1 MRDMENNQNEKV
13 SITFEVEKD
22 FIKAVM
28 LVSGISMKDAEEAM
42 NELDNVVINEETLQE
57 SETSDSDIQQIKT
70 GISVIAIGMAFKKIT
85 AKEKQSGLT
94 RLRAKLQAL
103 KEEGKRLGKEEY

>member
-1 MRDMENNQNEKV
+1 MENNQNEKV

-57 SETSDSDIQQIKT
+57 SETSDSDIRQIKT

-85 AKEKQSGLT
+85 SKAQQNKPTGLLAKI
-94 RLRAKLQAL
+94 QAL
-103 KEEGKRLGKEEY
+103 KEEGKRLGKEEYQ

>member
-1 MRDMENNQNEKV
+1 MENNQNEKV

-42 NELDNVVINEETLQE
+42 NGLLAHFP
-57 SETSDSDIQQIKT
+57 QIY
-70 GISVIAIGMAFKKIT
+70 
-85 AKEKQSGLT
+85 
-94 RLRAKLQAL
+94 RLVLI
-103 KEEGKRLGKEEY
+103 